1 MSLSGIRSKLG
12 APASSIFSTMSALAQ
27 QHQAINLSQGFPDYP
42 IDPLLISYAQE
53 AMLQGHNQYA
63 PMAGAAV
70 LRRAIA
76 SKIRGCMNV
85 ETDEEREIT
94 VTPGATAALHAS
106 LGAFTG
112 PGDAVIVLE
121 PAYDSYIPAI
131 RSYGAVPVSVR
142 LEGPDF
148 CIDAEKIRANIG
160 PHTRMLILNNPHNPT
175 ATLASREDL
184 DRLAG
189 VLRDTPV
196 LLLSDEV
203 YEHLVY
209 DEVRHASV
217 LQHPELRARSIA
229 VFSFGKVFHATG
241 WKIGYAVAP
250 PELSLALRQVYQYM
264 CFSAH
269 TPSQYA
275 LARYLEDPSRYTGLP
290 AFFQAKRDFFAALLR
305 QSRFRALPSRGTYFM
320 LADYG
325 GISDAP
331 DTEFVQQLLV
341 QHKVAAIPL
350 SPFYGQAPSQT
361 LIRFCF
367 AKQETTLQQ
376 AAERLQSV

>member
-12 APASSIFSTMSALAQ
+12 APSSSIFSTMSALAQ

-53 AMLQGHNQYA
+53 AMQQGHNQYA
-63 PMAGAAV
+63 PMAGVAV

-76 SKIRGCMNV
+76 SKIRRCMNV
-85 ETDEEREIT
+85 DTDEEREIT
-94 VTPGATAALHAS
+94 VTAGATAAIHTAI
-106 LGAFTG
+106 GAFIAA
-112 PGDAVIVLE
+112 GDEVIVLE

-131 RSYGAVPVSVR
+131 LSYGGIPVSVQ
-142 LEGPDF
+142 LEAPDF
-148 CIDAEKIRANIG
+148 CIDAEKIAAHIG
-160 PHTRMLILNNPHNPT
+160 PRTRMLILNNPHNPT
-175 ATLASREDL
+175 ASLVPRESLDQLAR
-184 DRLAG
+184 

-196 LLLSDEV
+196 VLLSDEV

-209 DEVRHASV
+209 DNARHASV
-217 LQHPELRARSIA
+217 LQLPELRERSIA

-241 WKIGYAVAP
+241 WKIGYSVAP
-250 PELSLALRQVYQYM
+250 PELSQALRQVYQFM

-275 LARYLEDPSRYTGLP
+275 LARYLEDPSRYTRLP
-290 AFFQAKRDFFAALLR
+290 AFFQSKRDFFAALLQ
-305 QSRFRALPSRGTYFM
+305 QSRFRVIPSKGTYFM
-320 LADYG
+320 LADYSR
-325 GISDAP
+325 ISETP
-331 DTEFVQQLLV
+331 DTEFVQQLLI

-350 SPFYGQAPSQT
+350 SPFYSKAPRQT

-367 AKQETTLQQ
+367 AKQETTLDQ
-376 AAERLQSV
+376 AAERLQFV

>member
-42 IDPLLISYAQE
+42 IDPLLISYARE
-53 AMLQGHNQYA
+53 AMEQGHNQYA
-63 PMAGAAV
+63 PMAGVAA

-76 SKIRGCMNV
+76 SKILRCMNV
-85 ETDEEREIT
+85 MTDEEREIT
-94 VTPGATAALHAS
+94 VTPGATAALHAA
-106 LGAFTG
+106 LGAFIG
-112 PGDAVIVLE
+112 PGDEVIVLE
-121 PAYDSYIPAI
+121 PAYDSYIPAV
-131 RSYGAVPVSVR
+131 RSYGGIPVSVQ

-148 CIDAEKIRANIG
+148 CMDAEKIAAHIG
-160 PHTRMLILNNPHNPT
+160 PRTRMLILNNPHNPT
-175 ATLASREDL
+175 ATLGTSEDL
-184 DRLAG
+184 DRLAAA
-189 VLRDTPV
+189 LRDSPV

-209 DEVRHASV
+209 DGVRHASV
-217 LQHPELRARSIA
+217 LQHPELRERSIA

-241 WKIGYAVAP
+241 WKIGYSVAP
-250 PELSLALRQVYQYM
+250 PDLSQALRQVYQFM

-269 TPSQYA
+269 TPSQFA
-275 LARYLEDPSRYTGLP
+275 LARYLEEPSRYTRLP
-290 AFFQAKRDFFAALLR
+290 EFFQTKRDFFSGLLQ

-320 LADYG
+320 LADYSS
-325 GISDAP
+325 ISEIP
-331 DTEFVQQLLV
+331 DTEFVQELLI

-350 SPFYGQAPSQT
+350 SPFYSQAPRQT

-367 AKQETTLQQ
+367 AKKETTLQQ
-376 AAERLQSV
+376 AAERLQHV